1 MYRHHAPSY
10 ATLSGE
16 GARRAG
22 GRWNPPESFSVIYTA
37 SSVEAVDAEFRRVL
51 ASASLFVVRPR
62 VLAVIRLDLERV
74 LDLRSE
80 DVRRA
85 LGIRVEDIV
94 GDDPSTPR
102 AIGEAAQYLGYEAVV
117 APSATGI
124 GDVVAVFL
132 TNRAPESTIEVVD
145 TRVYDP
151 ETEPGR

>member
-1 MYRHHAPSY
+1 M
-10 ATLSGE
+10 E
-16 GARRAG
+16 
-22 GRWNPPESFSVIYTA
+22 PPESFSVIYTA
-37 SSVEAVDAEFRRVL
+37 SSVGTVDAEFRRVL
-51 ASASLFVVRPR
+51 ASASLPVVRPR
-62 VLAVIRLDLERV
+62 VLATIRLDLARV
-74 LDLRSE
+74 LDLRSD

-85 LGIRVEDIV
+85 LGIRHEDIT
-94 GDDPSTPR
+94 GDDPSIPR

-117 APSATGI
+117 APSATGV